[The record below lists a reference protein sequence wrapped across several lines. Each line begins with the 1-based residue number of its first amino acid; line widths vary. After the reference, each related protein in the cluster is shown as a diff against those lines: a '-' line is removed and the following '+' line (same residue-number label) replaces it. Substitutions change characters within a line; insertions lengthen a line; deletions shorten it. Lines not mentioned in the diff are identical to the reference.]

1 MLGEEIGQPMNPPM
15 SRPKSRLK
23 PTIQKARVPREK
35 FMKFFMTILP
45 AFLPRVRPASSMA
58 KPGCMKKTRTAAMRI
73 HKVSTDE

>member
-1 MLGEEIGQPMNPPM
+1 MLGEEIGHADESAYVAAKEQAEADDPE
-15 SRPKSRLK
+15 S
-23 PTIQKARVPREK
+23 QVPREK

-73 HKVSTDE
+73 QKVSTDE